1 MYFSHY
7 INDCGGKIQGN
18 SFLQVIP
25 LGGLWKTKC
34 FERPSIRGKKM
45 KKVNSDCA
53 LYGSAFCLSFF
64 FFLQCQWAHIGGS
77 LHSRT
82 TASFRIPNDVF
93 WTVLAAN
100 LLYAATP
107 ILVALRVYSN
117 PYFFLKISPFP
128 GQTGLPN
135 SIEKDTKYKDK

>member
-1 MYFSHY
+1 MTAKGRFKVTHFF
-7 INDCGGKIQGN
+7 NLFLWEACGKQN
-18 SFLQVIP
+18 VSSDL
-25 LGGLWKTKC
+25 
-34 FERPSIRGKKM
+34 PSVEKKM
-45 KKVNSDCA
+45 KKVNSDCT
-53 LYGSAFCLSFF
+53 LYGSAFCFSFS

-77 LHSRT
+77 LHSHT

-117 PYFFLKISPFP
+117 PYFFLKIAPFP